1 MAFDNNVVIV
11 GNVTRDPEL
20 RFIQS
25 GTAVASFGL
34 AWNQRSSQGGEEKA
48 HFFDVTCWRD
58 LAENVADSIEKGDR
72 VVVYGRL
79 DYRSW
84 ESENGEKRSAVQIVA
99 DEVSFSLRW
108 ATAEVTKTNRRADGG
123 FGGGGD
129 GAAPAKPS
137 GGGDRA
143 ASTPQTDEEP
153 F

>member
-129 GAAPAKPS
+129 GGGSAAPS
-137 GGGDRA
+137 GGGDRP

>member
-20 RFIQS
+20 RFIPS
-25 GTAVASFGL
+25 GTPVTSFGV

-48 HFFDVTCWRD
+48 HFFDVTCWRE
-58 LAENVADSIEKGDR
+58 LAENVAESISKGSR

-84 ESENGEKRSAVQIVA
+84 ESEKGAKRSAVQIVA
-99 DEVSFSLRW
+99 DEVSPSIRW
-108 ATAEVTKTNRRADGG
+108 ATAEVTKTDRRADGG
-123 FGGGGD
+123 FGGGAA
-129 GAAPAKPS
+129 AAPAAAS
-137 GGGDRA
+137 GGGERA